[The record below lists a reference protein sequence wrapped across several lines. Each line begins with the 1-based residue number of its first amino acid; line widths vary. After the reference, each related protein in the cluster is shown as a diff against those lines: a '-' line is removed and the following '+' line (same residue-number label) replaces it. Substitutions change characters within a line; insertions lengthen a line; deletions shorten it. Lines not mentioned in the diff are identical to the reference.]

1 MSLALTVSIF
11 QRWKVAIGVRNRA
24 RCSGETDRASVQ
36 EGAAREPPSGI
47 RVHVR
52 RKSEL
57 EQIMEDDLMM
67 IPITFAAAATAIG
80 YWVYRA
86 LRSASDP
93 IRAYPRRSFAAERR
107 ANAVCEDRC

>member
-1 MSLALTVSIF
+1 
-11 QRWKVAIGVRNRA
+11 
-24 RCSGETDRASVQ
+24 
-36 EGAAREPPSGI
+36 
-47 RVHVR
+47 
-52 RKSEL
+52 
-57 EQIMEDDLMM
+57 MENDLMM
-67 IPITFAAAATAIG
+67 IPITFAAAATALG